1 MKQQGGRPPTPNLLT
16 AMAIVA
22 AVTVANCTKDDAT
35 ALPDSPFPPGVDH
48 RKEAVSGVEVGQRL
62 MAAGE
67 YELALDSFTRAAL
80 DEGMTP
86 EILTGIG
93 TANLGLGR
101 LGQAEPGGNRAR
113 GAKAHGHGKGQ
124 RREMGGEL
132 AQQNLAATRGIGQEQ
147 RQAAP
152 VHVARDGVKRNHQRQ
167 QRREI
172 DAERRHRG
180 DRDGQHQIDHL
191 NGRMYFDNLSKV
203 KRDML
208 LRKARK
214 MGD

>member
-1 MKQQGGRPPTPNLLT
+1 MKRQGGRRATPILYK

-35 ALPDSPFPPGVDH
+35 AFPDNPFPPGVDH

-101 LGQAEPGGNRAR
+101 LGQAEPLLRRAVDEAPDWAEAWNNL
-113 GAKAHGHGKGQ
+113 GVLLMEK
-124 RREMGGEL
+124 GEL
-132 AQQNLAATRGIGQEQ
+132 SEAKQVFQKAYAL
-147 RQAAP
+147 
-152 VHVARDGVKRNHQRQ
+152 D
-167 QRREI
+167 
-172 DAERRHRG
+172 
-180 DRDGQHQIDHL
+180 
-191 NGRMYFDNLSKV
+191 NGESDSIRDNLRIALAKSENVVHNEQQQEEFKLV
-203 KRDML
+203 QRGQGDFVI
-208 LRKARK
+208 RKTP
-214 MGD
+214 